1 MLIIDFAEKSDLG
14 QRLST
19 YSMQSPYELDVANSE
34 ENARYVMLS
43 M

>member
-14 QRLST
+14 QRLSA
-19 YSMQSPYELDVANSE
+19 YSMQSPYVANSE

>member
-1 MLIIDFAEKSDLG
+1 MLIIDFAENPDLG
-14 QRLST
+14 QRLGA
-19 YSMQSPYELDVANSE
+19 YSMQSPYEIDVANSE